1 MKLRWAM
8 FISIVLLHSQCNW
21 PSNMVSNSFNKLNES
36 INKSTS
42 FIINEA
48 DSEYNAITRRAGEG
62 SPIRLEVDSI
72 RLEAKNTANYLDSL
86 YSQLKVLLQDTLNM
100 EKLTP
105 EYMSQLATEKCLNEH
120 FLRLHSICVKC
131 IKGLNGQMREG
142 GHEIDSVM
150 KRETNLAS
158 HRGWTI
164 EEFKGVPVFASI
176 TLLNRFKSDCQ
187 MAELITLKEVNTSLN
202 VTKNT
207 SP

>member
-1 MKLRWAM
+1 
-8 FISIVLLHSQCNW
+8 
-21 PSNMVSNSFNKLNES
+21 
-36 INKSTS
+36 
-42 FIINEA
+42 
-48 DSEYNAITRRAGEG
+48 
-62 SPIRLEVDSI
+62 
-72 RLEAKNTANYLDSL
+72 
-86 YSQLKVLLQDTLNM
+86 
-100 EKLTP
+100 
-105 EYMSQLATEKCLNEH
+105 
-120 FLRLHSICVKC
+120 
-131 IKGLNGQMREG
+131 MREG